1 MKKTLTLLQTVQRL
15 EREEV
20 VRFASNLGMEIN
32 EEWSTA
38 QMRKAYAKHVLA
50 HPKELLER
58 LPFQDI
64 NILKPS
70 EKDVPGEPLC
80 LNNTHVTP
88 IFVIYGL
95 AEMTVI
101 SGSEVEIAIPGDFMY
116 AITPHIGWAT
126 DDPNNKGRYEVELMV
141 EGLANLLGFITLP
154 DIKRYLI
161 KLCQDEITEEQA
173 EETIDSLRQ
182 QSLLLDSMEWREH
195 GDETKEEDVLFVSRY
210 GWDDRAAMKRFI
222 EQRSASISSPRE
234 FSCEEVISAALP
246 SAGLIPNAKSDE
258 FVNHLTLDLLLD
270 ETEAKLIC
278 FKVWHCKMQA
288 GRDEFADQMMEAN
301 FLSFGPMKSERDL
314 SEQQLEESLQRL
326 VDYANNIPLWHLR
339 GFTATEYPLETYV
352 PMKRAKLKGP
362 LGKELKKMKRE
373 AQWMIDL
380 MKEKTEDKK
389 ADKTEDNPWASEK
402 IGRNDPCPCGS
413 GLKYKKC
420 HGRNK

>member
-15 EREEV
+15 KREEV

-38 QMRKAYAKHVLA
+38 QMRKAYANHVLA

-70 EKDVPGEPLC
+70 EKDLPGEPLC
-80 LNNTHVTP
+80 LINTHVTP

-101 SGSEVEIAIPGDFMY
+101 SGSEVEIAIPGDFMQ
-116 AITPHIGWAT
+116 AVAPHIGWAT

-173 EETIDSLRQ
+173 EETIDCLRQ

-234 FSCEEVISAALP
+234 FSSEELISAAFP

-278 FKVWHCKMQA
+278 FKVWHSKMQA

-301 FLSFGPMKSERDL
+301 FFSFGPMKSERDL

-389 ADKTEDNPWASEK
+389 ADKTEQNPWASEK